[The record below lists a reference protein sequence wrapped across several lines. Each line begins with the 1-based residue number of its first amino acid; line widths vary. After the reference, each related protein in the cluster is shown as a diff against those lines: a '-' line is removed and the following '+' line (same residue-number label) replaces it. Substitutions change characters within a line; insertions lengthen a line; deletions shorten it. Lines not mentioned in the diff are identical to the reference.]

1 MIDNLV
7 NWLFR
12 WDRLRHAIFN
22 EVDMYNSITRIM
34 ADDES
39 SKIACALWCEEDGW
53 RGWNIK
59 EDGRYYFHDVPEH
72 TLGDIMAI
80 VTEREY
86 EKEQ

>member
-1 MIDNLV
+1 MMDWLV
-7 NWLFR
+7 RQLFKIKP
-12 WDRLRHAIFN
+12 LKIALFE
-22 EVDMYNSITRIM
+22 EVELYNSITRIM

-53 RGWNIK
+53 RGWNVK

-80 VTEREY
+80 VTDREY
-86 EKEQ
+86 A

>member
-1 MIDNLV
+1 MDWLV
-7 NWLFR
+7 RQLFKIKP
-12 WDRLRHAIFN
+12 LRIALFE
-22 EVDMYNSITRIM
+22 EVELHNSITRIM

-80 VTEREY
+80 VTDREY
-86 EKEQ
+86 A

>member
-1 MIDNLV
+1 MDWLV
-7 NWLFR
+7 RQLFKIKP
-12 WDRLRHAIFN
+12 LRIALFE
-22 EVDMYNSITRIM
+22 EVELYNSITRIM

-80 VTEREY
+80 VTDREY
-86 EKEQ
+86 A

>member
-1 MIDNLV
+1 MDWLV
-7 NWLFR
+7 RQLFKIKP
-12 WDRLRHAIFN
+12 LKIALFE
-22 EVDMYNSITRIM
+22 EVELYNSITRIM

-53 RGWNIK
+53 RGWNVK

-80 VTEREY
+80 VTDREY
-86 EKEQ
+86 A

>member
-1 MIDNLV
+1 MMDWLV
-7 NWLFR
+7 RQLFKIKP
-12 WDRLRHAIFN
+12 LKIALFE
-22 EVDMYNSITRIM
+22 EVELYNSITRIM

-80 VTEREY
+80 VTDREY
-86 EKEQ
+86 A

>member
-1 MIDNLV
+1 MDWLV
-7 NWLFR
+7 RQLFKIKP
-12 WDRLRHAIFN
+12 LKIALFE
-22 EVDMYNSITRIM
+22 EVELYNSITRIM

-80 VTEREY
+80 VTDREY
-86 EKEQ
+86 A

>member
-1 MIDNLV
+1 MDWLV
-7 NWLFR
+7 RQLFKIKP
-12 WDRLRHAIFN
+12 LRIALFE
-22 EVDMYNSITRIM
+22 EVELYNSITRIM

-72 TLGDIMAI
+72 TLGDIMTI
-80 VTEREY
+80 VTDREY
-86 EKEQ
+86 A